1 VARKVKGNL
10 VEVCRFVKETRR
22 VEGDKLKKSAE
33 RFEKVPSSPNRSR
46 DPGGGEI
53 EMMRMA
59 KEGPN
64 GVDGSISR
72 PINLRTK
79 GRDIPVVDQL
89 EITGSILIK
98 KGV

>member
-1 VARKVKGNL
+1 
-10 VEVCRFVKETRR
+10 
-22 VEGDKLKKSAE
+22 
-33 RFEKVPSSPNRSR
+33 
-46 DPGGGEI
+46 
-53 EMMRMA
+53 MMRMA